1 MEHVPGRSINLAL
14 SARGRAALKEVGLED
29 QVVQSHGIPMYAR
42 MIHGLDGST
51 RAIPYGKDDQVNIKF
66 QPANFHLRAV
76 FFNIRPQHI
85 KYKLQSISA
94 STAAQMF

>member
-1 MEHVPGRSINLAL
+1 MVLILRFLIDIREMEHVPGRSINLAL

-51 RAIPYGKDDQVNIKF
+51 RAIPYGKDDQVNIEFQTAKF
-66 QPANFHLRAV
+66 SSMISF
-76 FFNIRPQHI
+76 IRV
-85 KYKLQSISA
+85 
-94 STAAQMF
+94 T